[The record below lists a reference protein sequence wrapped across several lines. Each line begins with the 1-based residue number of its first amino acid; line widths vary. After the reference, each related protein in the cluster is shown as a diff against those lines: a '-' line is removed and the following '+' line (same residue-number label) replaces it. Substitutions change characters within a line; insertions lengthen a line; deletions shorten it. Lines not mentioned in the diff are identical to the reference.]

1 MIHEHIFQ
9 TCFTYTYED
18 SYTMGIKTFET
29 RNSLKN
35 KLHNRKLIFSENV
48 LDEILISHNYFN
60 LFNGLETIFLESS
73 SPKSY
78 DKVHLTDFINL
89 YQFDKE
95 IRSILS
101 NCLDSVEEKLKAS
114 IAYHFCKRHCVSLAD
129 TMQYTNRAHFMNPA
143 NNMPGTPTYCR
154 YSGNYPFSNHQNR
167 NIYGCNRNTH
177 IWRNTKIT
185 ALFTRQCFGR
195 CIK

>member
-1 MIHEHIFQ
+1 
-9 TCFTYTYED
+9 
-18 SYTMGIKTFET
+18 MGIKTFET

-35 KLHNRKLIFSENV
+35 KLHSRNLIFSENE

-73 SPKSY
+73 SPKLY
-78 DKVHLTDFINL
+78 NKVQLTDFINL

-114 IAYHFCKRHCVSLAD
+114 IAYHFCKHHCVSLAD
-129 TMQYTNRAHFMNPA
+129 TMQYTNKVHFMDPA
-143 NNMPGTPTYCR
+143 NNVPGTPTYCR
-154 YSGNYPFSNHQNR
+154 YSNAYPFVGYQNQKIYQEFDKFCLFKPFFLSN
-167 NIYGCNRNTH
+167 
-177 IWRNTKIT
+177 
-185 ALFTRQCFGR
+185 LV
-195 CIK
+195 

>member
-1 MIHEHIFQ
+1 M
-9 TCFTYTYED
+9 TCISIYFIYTHKEY
-18 SYTMGIKTFET
+18 YTMGIKTFET

-35 KLHNRKLIFSENV
+35 KLHNRNLIFSENE

-73 SPKSY
+73 SPKLY
-78 DKVHLTDFINL
+78 NKVQLTDFINL

-114 IAYHFCKRHCVSLAD
+114 IAYHFCKHHCVLLTD
-129 TMQYTNRAHFMNPA
+129 TMQYTNKVHFMDPA
-143 NNMPGTPTYCR
+143 NNVPGTPTYCR
-154 YSGNYPFSNHQNR
+154 YSNAYPFVGYQNQK
-167 NIYGCNRNTH
+167 IYQEFDKFC
-177 IWRNTKIT
+177 
-185 ALFTRQCFGR
+185 LFKPFFYP
-195 CIK
+195 I